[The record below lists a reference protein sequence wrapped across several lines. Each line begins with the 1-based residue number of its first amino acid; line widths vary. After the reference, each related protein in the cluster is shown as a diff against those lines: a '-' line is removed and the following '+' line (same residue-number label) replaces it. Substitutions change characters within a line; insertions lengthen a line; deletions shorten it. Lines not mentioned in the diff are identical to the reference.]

1 MSKLLVLPYKSSSKS
16 AVVIANELGCKRM
29 NLTNSRVV
37 DNPNTSIINWGNS
50 TTNLSHLPSV
60 KVYNVSENV
69 RLASHKLDFFKAITQ
84 YNDANQDSPVS
95 IPDWTSKVSV
105 ARRWYTEGND
115 VVVRNVM
122 QGHSGDGLELI
133 SYDESILAKDAVPK
147 APLYTKYIKKRD
159 EYRVH
164 VVGREAIF
172 LQRKAPKYSDSRIVD
187 YQIRNASN
195 GFIFVTEGLT
205 PNPLVESEAVK
216 AVVALGLD
224 FGAVDVIWNER
235 RGKATVIEVNTAC
248 GLTSNKGIERYKRAL
263 ESMLINEAQIK
274 WNQVLPINTY
284 EEMSEDLNTM
294 FNEVQARNTFLR
306 RTSQL
311 LTSSSFNEMITNDSI
326 GCSVLLSDVIKSYII
341 DYVLAGGTENGAN
354 NYHTISELSDRA
366 CDFELYDWHDA
377 EDTCRVLFFPRS
389 DDNLRFHIEL
399 DLPSSQ
405 IHLVEC

>member
-60 KVYNVSENV
+60 KVYNVAENV
-69 RLASHKLDFFKAITQ
+69 RLASHKLDFFKAIEQ

-147 APLYTKYIKKRD
+147 APLYTKYMKKRD

-164 VVGREAIF
+164 VVGQEAIF
-172 LQRKAPKYSDSRIVD
+172 LQRKAPRYSDSRIVD
-187 YQIRNASN
+187 YQIRNTAN
-195 GFIFVTEGLT
+195 GFIFVTEGLN

-248 GLTSNKGIERYKRAL
+248 GLTSIKGIERYKRAL
-263 ESMLINEAQIK
+263 ESMLTNKAQIK
-274 WNQVLPINTY
+274 WSQSLPIDNF
-284 EEMSEDLNTM
+284 EETLEDLNTM
-294 FNEVQARNTFLR
+294 FNEVEAKKTFLR

-311 LTSSSFNEMITNDSI
+311 LTSSAPNERITYNSI
-326 GCSVLLSDVIKSYII
+326 GDSVILSDVIKSYIV
-341 DYVLAGGTENGAN
+341 DYVLEGGTENGAN
-354 NYHTISELSDRA
+354 NYHTISELSGLM
-366 CDFELYDWHDA
+366 CDFILYDWKVQ
-377 EDTCRVLFFPRS
+377 EDTCRVLFSPRS
-389 DDNLRFHIEL
+389 DDTLRCHIEL

-405 IHLVEC
+405 IHLVEG

>member
-50 TTNLSHLPSV
+50 TTDLSHLPSV
-60 KVYNVSENV
+60 KVYNVAENV
-69 RLASHKLDFFKAITQ
+69 RLASHKLDFFKAIEQ

-147 APLYTKYIKKRD
+147 APLYTKYMKKRD

-164 VVGREAIF
+164 VVGQEAIF
-172 LQRKAPKYSDSRIVD
+172 LQRKAPRYSDSRIVD
-187 YQIRNASN
+187 YQIRNTAN
-195 GFIFVTEGLT
+195 GFIFVTEGLN

-248 GLTSNKGIERYKRAL
+248 GLKSIKGIERYKRAL
-263 ESMLINEAQIK
+263 ESMLTNKAQIK
-274 WNQVLPINTY
+274 WSQSLPIDNF
-284 EEMSEDLNTM
+284 EETLEDLNTM
-294 FNEVQARNTFLR
+294 FNEVEAKKTFLR

-311 LTSSSFNEMITNDSI
+311 LTSSAPNERITYNSI
-326 GCSVLLSDVIKSYII
+326 GASVILSDVIKSYIV
-341 DYVLAGGTENGAN
+341 DYVLEGGTESGAN
-354 NYHTISELSDRA
+354 NYHTLSELSDLM
-366 CDFELYDWHDA
+366 CDFKLYEWRVQ
-377 EDTCRVLFFPRS
+377 EDTCRVLFSPRS
-389 DDNLRFHIEL
+389 DDTLVFHIAL

-405 IHLVEC
+405 IHLVEG